1 MNLRIGTYLTL
12 GLLATFMVVASLV
25 FSTTLV
31 GWLMLAL
38 AVAAMVGV
46 VQVGRSRA
54 SAEQLVDAA
63 TVLVALWSLAAS
75 VAFGGATLKWLS
87 FAGAAGFV
95 VLALT
100 GTASAIALAVVRRW
114 SEPKSASG
122 RPLPAPLDK
131 HPERLETVA

>member
-31 GWLMLAL
+31 GWLMIAL
-38 AVAAMVGV
+38 AVAAMAGV

-54 SAEQLVDAA
+54 GAELLVDAT

-75 VAFGGATLKWLS
+75 VAFAGASLKWLS
-87 FAGAAGFV
+87 FAEAVGFV
-95 VLALT
+95 VLALA
-100 GTASAIALAVVRRW
+100 GTASAVALAVLQHLDQ
-114 SEPKSASG
+114 PKTAPG
-122 RPLPAPLDK
+122 RPLPVSLDK
-131 HPERLETVA
+131 RSEGLETVA